1 MRMRLAPRM
10 EAKSNPKELET
21 QPDTG
26 MFTPGAISF
35 TSPEVTSVIGKE
47 KAGELKASSSKK
59 KRSVYGARE
68 EADLEKRGRGTH
80 SYTFEKHFK
89 KSFSFFMRK
98 KMC

>member
-1 MRMRLAPRM
+1 MRLAPRM

-26 MFTPGAISF
+26 MSTPGAISF

-59 KRSVYGARE
+59 KRSVYWSKGGSRPR
-68 EADLEKRGRGTH
+68 EKRAGDTQL
-80 SYTFEKHFK
+80 YLCETFK
-89 KSFSFFMRK
+89 KIVFVFHEE

>member
-1 MRMRLAPRM
+1 M

-26 MFTPGAISF
+26 MSTPGAISF

-59 KRSVYGARE
+59 KRSVY
-68 EADLEKRGRGTH
+68 
-80 SYTFEKHFK
+80 
-89 KSFSFFMRK
+89 
-98 KMC
+98 